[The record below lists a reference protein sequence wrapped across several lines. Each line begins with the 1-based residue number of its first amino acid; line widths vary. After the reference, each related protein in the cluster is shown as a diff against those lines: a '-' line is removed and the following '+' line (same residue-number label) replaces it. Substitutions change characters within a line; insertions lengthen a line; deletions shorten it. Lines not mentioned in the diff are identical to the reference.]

1 MSPDELEN
9 GCYGTCPDCG
19 TEHSLPVGASRDY
32 ARSLMANIE
41 RLGRLD
47 IDVSVADA
55 DPKLRLTSLF
65 PGDRGHMFG
74 VLQCQAPDKSILW
87 LKAFSSLRG
96 GIRFVPG
103 WVSPNISQND
113 YQRIIDPQEQRIKA
127 VSNRWR
133 LEADPVKKT
142 ELARERASRSQSL
155 WNKMKALYV
164 FHNFAGRSA
173 SISDLFGTHGVP
185 GGVGECCAPKL
196 LCAAA
201 LAGLTPL
208 GLSEFYWGPKTQYD
222 GKTSGTFYPCCEQR
236 CRPLLGFILCGHPT
250 HDNYSDPTSTSRD

>member
-1 MSPDELEN
+1 MSDADFNN
-9 GCYGTCPDCG
+9 GCYGRCPNCDTTHTLG
-19 TEHSLPVGASRDY
+19 IGNSRRY
-32 ARSLMANIE
+32 ARDLMANIS
-41 RLGRLD
+41 RLKRLD
-47 IDVSVADA
+47 IDVPATDA
-55 DPKLRLTSLF
+55 DPQLNLKTLF

-74 VLQCQAPDKSILW
+74 VLECQTPDKRTVW

-103 WVSPNISQND
+103 WVKPNISQLD
-113 YQRIIDPQEQRIKA
+113 YLRVIDPQERAIKA
-127 VSNRWR
+127 VSNQCNIEMHPER
-133 LEADPVKKT
+133 KT
-142 ELARERASRSQSL
+142 ELARDRAVRSQSL
-155 WNKMKALYV
+155 WNEMKDLYV

-173 SISDLFGTHGVP
+173 TIGDLFGAKGVP

-201 LAGLTPL
+201 IAGLTPL

-236 CRPLLGFILCGHPT
+236 CRPLLGFILCDHA
-250 HDNYSDPTSTSRD
+250 SS